1 MRIRAWNS
9 ICLRLLRVIQLASIL
24 FAVFCCHLVLA
35 NALEP
40 KEILVLAN
48 RNARHSI
55 GLAKYYME
63 KRKIPE
69 ANLIKLWVTDKQG
82 CKRAAYEKKIAV
94 PVRRYISN
102 EDPLRSIRCLVIMY
116 GLPLRI
122 HPPKM
127 STKEKDEYDELI
139 EKRTLLNQRLK
150 DAKAKENKEKE
161 KQLKKELKTL
171 KKRLSKL
178 SKRDQL
184 SSLDS
189 EIALVLEEEYSRSRW
204 VPNPFYVGY
213 RGRRIPNMPVTALMV
228 SRLDG
233 PSPEIVKRIIDDAIK
248 TEETG
253 LAGTAYFDARYAEP
267 KDNKTSGSG
276 LYDQSIHRAARLLK
290 ETATMPV
297 VLDDESAL
305 FQPGACPNAALY
317 CGWYSHHQYIDSFT
331 WQSGSVGYHI
341 ASSECGTLKGK
352 KSQVW
357 CKRML
362 DEGITATLGPIGEP
376 YVQAFPLP
384 EVFFGLLIQG
394 DHTLAECYALS
405 NPFLS
410 WRMVL
415 IGDPLYRPFGEG
427 P

>member
-1 MRIRAWNS
+1 
-9 ICLRLLRVIQLASIL
+9 
-24 FAVFCCHLVLA
+24 
-35 NALEP
+35 
-40 KEILVLAN
+40 
-48 RNARHSI
+48 
-55 GLAKYYME
+55 
-63 KRKIPE
+63 
-69 ANLIKLWVTDKQG
+69 
-82 CKRAAYEKKIAV
+82 
-94 PVRRYISN
+94 
-102 EDPLRSIRCLVIMY
+102 
-116 GLPLRI
+116 
-122 HPPKM
+122 
-127 STKEKDEYDELI
+127 
-139 EKRTLLNQRLK
+139 
-150 DAKAKENKEKE
+150 
-161 KQLKKELKTL
+161 
-171 KKRLSKL
+171 
-178 SKRDQL
+178 
-184 SSLDS
+184 
-189 EIALVLEEEYSRSRW
+189 
-204 VPNPFYVGY
+204 
-213 RGRRIPNMPVTALMV
+213 MPVTALMV